1 MKATEHKHAV
11 KQVNLY
17 EAKTHL
23 SQLVKEA
30 AAGGEIIIAKAG
42 EPMARLVPLA
52 SEPKPERKPG
62 RWKGQ
67 IWMSDDFDDPLPPD
81 ILAAFYGEIEDPMAP
96 LRAVLA
102 EQEKEREKK

>member
-1 MKATEHKHAV
+1 MPPSEP

-30 AAGGEIIIAKAG
+30 AAGREIIIANAG

-52 SEPKPERKPG
+52 TEPKPQREPG
-62 RWKGQ
+62 RLKGQ
-67 IWMSDDFDDPLPPD
+67 IWIADDFDDPLPAD
-81 ILAAFYGEIEDPMAP
+81 ILAAFYGEDQDSMVS
-96 LRAVLA
+96 LRESKTLRVP
-102 EQEKEREKK
+102 KKRKKR

>member
-1 MKATEHKHAV
+1 MHQTKP

-17 EAKTHL
+17 EAKTQL

-30 AAGGEIIIAKAG
+30 AAGAEIIIAKAG

-52 SEPKPERKPG
+52 QEPKPERKPG

-67 IWMSDDFDDPLPPD
+67 IWISDDFDDPLPPD
-81 ILAAFYGEIEDPMAP
+81 ILAAFYGEDGDPMAP
-96 LRAVLA
+96 LRALMGESA
-102 EQEKEREKK
+102 EE

>member
-1 MKATEHKHAV
+1 MKAKGV

-30 AAGGEIIIAKAG
+30 AAGQEVIIAKAG

-52 SEPKPERKPG
+52 PEPKPERKPG

-67 IWMSDDFDDPLPPD
+67 IWMSDDFDDPLPAD
-81 ILAAFYGEIEDPMAP
+81 ILAAFYGEDVPTAP
-96 LRAVLA
+96 LHTLTD
-102 EQEKEREKK
+102 ESDKE

>member
-1 MKATEHKHAV
+1 MPESKP

-30 AAGGEIIIAKAG
+30 AAGREIIIAKAG

-52 SEPKPERKPG
+52 AESRPVREPG
-62 RWKGQ
+62 RLKGQ
-67 IWMSDDFDDPLPPD
+67 IWIADDFDDPLPPD
-81 ILAAFYGEIEDPMAP
+81 ILAAFYGEDDDSTWPAEPEEPLAP
-96 LRAVLA
+96 G
-102 EQEKEREKK
+102 EQKKQP

>member
-1 MKATEHKHAV
+1 MPEIKP

-30 AAGGEIIIAKAG
+30 AAGREIIIANAG

-52 SEPKPERKPG
+52 TEEPKPVREPG
-62 RWKGQ
+62 RLKGQ
-67 IWMSDDFDDPLPPD
+67 IWIADDFDDPLPPD
-81 ILAAFYGEIEDPMAP
+81 ILAAFYGEDEDSTWPAAP
-96 LRAVLA
+96 GESRTPD
-102 EQEKEREKK
+102 EQKKP

>member
-1 MKATEHKHAV
+1 MSETKP

-30 AAGGEIIIAKAG
+30 AAGREIIIANAG

-52 SEPKPERKPG
+52 TEPKPLREPG
-62 RWKGQ
+62 QWKGR
-67 IWMSDDFDDPLPPD
+67 IWIADDFDDPLPED
-81 ILAAFYGEIEDPMAP
+81 ILALFEGSEDGEIEPPSDTT
-96 LRAVLA
+96 
-102 EQEKEREKK
+102 EDIEEK

>member
-1 MKATEHKHAV
+1 MSETKP

-30 AAGGEIIIAKAG
+30 AAGREIIIANAG

-52 SEPKPERKPG
+52 TEPRPVREPG
-62 RWKGQ
+62 QWKGR
-67 IWMSDDFDDPLPPD
+67 IWIADDFDDPLPAD
-81 ILAAFYGEIEDPMAP
+81 LLALFEGDGDDDVDPQGDNAED
-96 LRAVLA
+96 A
-102 EQEKEREKK
+102 EEK

>member
-1 MKATEHKHAV
+1 MAEKP

-30 AAGGEIIIAKAG
+30 AAGREIIIANAG
-42 EPMARLVPLA
+42 EPVARLVPLA
-52 SEPKPERKPG
+52 AERPAQREPG
-62 RWKGQ
+62 RLKGQ

-81 ILAAFYGEIEDPMAP
+81 ILASFDGEEVEWPA
-96 LRAVLA
+96 LA
-102 EQEKEREKK
+102 EPKPAPTSKKRKKR